1 MYVNLSNFVVALC
14 LLSSG
19 CLCSENAINVILG
32 GSWFSKSTIGTSGN
46 YLMADWREKNL
57 HTIGDKD
64 GPESLGEH
72 GDSQRPSLD
81 DTGLG
86 SLEQFANCGHLL
98 QDFEKLQ
105 KTELVNKLIFRNT
118 VE

>member
-1 MYVNLSNFVVALC
+1 ME
-14 LLSSG
+14 G
-19 CLCSENAINVILG
+19 
-32 GSWFSKSTIGTSGN
+32 
-46 YLMADWREKNL
+46 KNP

-64 GPESLGEH
+64 DPESLGEH